1 MSCWEVLEE
10 LQPHLGNVPRKERWQ
25 EIAKRMEA
33 DGKSLHEVTYTW
45 NEGELSLEVGLG
57 AGDKR
62 LVPGT
67 SRIHLVKNGELY
79 PCKPDVFSKTYEK
92 AEEVSR

>member
-57 AGDKR
+57 AGEQTTGPWYKPHPSGEERGAVSLCR
-62 LVPGT
+62 LLSPG
-67 SRIHLVKNGELY
+67 L
-79 PCKPDVFSKTYEK
+79 
-92 AEEVSR
+92 

>member
-33 DGKSLHEVTYTW
+33 DGKSLHEVTYT
-45 NEGELSLEVGLG
+45 
-57 AGDKR
+57 
-62 LVPGT
+62 
-67 SRIHLVKNGELY
+67 
-79 PCKPDVFSKTYEK
+79 
-92 AEEVSR
+92 